1 MATAADLHL
10 ELLAGAPAIP
20 LTGVSVIEHIAG
32 VEAVERGGVA
42 VMARAIDLAGY
53 RLDSAARILG
63 ERGAAALVL
72 IDPPPLSA
80 TVRAIAERAGVAV
93 LAADR
98 DTDLGRLCTDISRV
112 IDGGAADALVN
123 AVAFVSA
130 LRSSGAPSSERA
142 EELAETA
149 FGPFAPNEGAAGM
162 AHRLAQI
169 AAGEITARWL
179 EGERTRADA
188 PIRSRGVVLT
198 ELLLA
203 APHRTTLVA
212 DRARSLGL
220 PVDGW
225 HTVVRLELEA
235 SDEHVRTALETAR
248 AAGGVW
254 HAALLGSA
262 IVLVR
267 MDRAEPTQRQ
277 TSAVA
282 AAATRVLESLTG
294 AGLVR
299 CGVGTPH
306 AGLAG
311 LRSSDAEARS
321 ALDSGRPGVANAF
334 DPAGLQRLLVE
345 WYANDAARA
354 SVAELLAPLDAL
366 GERRG
371 RESVRTLR
379 AYLDHRGS
387 LAAAGQELHLH
398 RNAVAYRM
406 KRITEV
412 LGADLDDPDQRLA
425 LHLACRARA

>member
-1 MATAADLHL
+1 MMVTAADLHL
-10 ELLAGAPAIP
+10 VLLAGAPAIP

-80 TVRAIAERAGVAV
+80 TVRAIAERAGLAV

-130 LRSSGAPSSERA
+130 LRSSGAPSPERA

-149 FGPFAPNEGAAGM
+149 FGPIAPNEGAAGM

-282 AAATRVLESLTG
+282 VAATRVLESLAG
-294 AGLVR
+294 AGPVR

-321 ALDSGRPGVANAF
+321 ALRLRPAGRGQRLRPG
-334 DPAGLQRLLVE
+334 
-345 WYANDAARA
+345 RA
-354 SVAELLAPLDAL
+354 P
-366 GERRG
+366 
-371 RESVRTLR
+371 
-379 AYLDHRGS
+379 
-387 LAAAGQELHLH
+387 AAAGGVVCQ
-398 RNAVAYRM
+398 RRGSG
-406 KRITEV
+406 
-412 LGADLDDPDQRLA
+412 LGGRAAGAAR
-425 LHLACRARA
+425 RAR